1 MKKKLLYLFIVI
13 AILACIL
20 LIWLLKPAKSEKIVQ
35 DFLKEAFTKSE
46 SNSELYQKFQE
57 SSVVIGEGVKSEIEK
72 QSQEKSKQAEQAFK
86 DTYGRYLNDEGIE
99 DFNNQ
104 LFDYFLGLYSKDEKW
119 DVKEIKVTEDNNKYK
134 FYVSL
139 EMDDGETKVEGRM
152 EIIDGKIGKISIT

>member
-1 MKKKLLYLFIVI
+1 MKKKLLYLFIVV

-20 LIWLLKPAKSEKIVQ
+20 VVWLLKPNKSEKIVQ

-57 SSVVIGEGVKSEIEK
+57 SSIVIGEGVEPEREK

-86 DTYGRYLNDEGIE
+86 DRYGRYLNDEGIE

-104 LFDYFLGLYSKDEKW
+104 LFDYFLDLYNEDENW
-119 DVKEIKVTEDNNKYK
+119 DVKEIKVSEDNSKYK
-134 FYVSL
+134 FYVCL
-139 EMDDGETKVEGRM
+139 EMNDGEKKLKEEWR
-152 EIIDGKIGKISIT
+152 S